1 MGSTLKM
8 VMLVVITLIGFT
20 DDVECFTDF
29 LRAVDYRG
37 TVNKTRNGTTCQ
49 KWTSQTPH
57 NHQQL
62 QAHPTKGLGDHNFC
76 RNPDG
81 EGVECFTD
89 YLWAADYRGTVNRT
103 VNDRTCQKWT
113 SQTPVTHTM
122 LQDHPTKGL
131 GDHNFCRNPDGG
143 DWAWCYTTDPS
154 TALNVS
160 TTTWTTMDYRGF
172 ANKTVNGR
180 TCQKWTSQTP
190 YPHTLLQDYPNIG
203 LGDHN
208 FCRNPA
214 EGDWA
219 WCYTTDPSMR
229 YEYCDIGRAQPTCG

>member
-1 MGSTLKM
+1 MRSSASRSCPLDEGVRSGKTTRGCREIMRHPVAGNFLICWEANLSTDRISNL
-8 VMLVVITLIGFT
+8 FN
-20 DDVECFTDF
+20 DVECFTDF

-62 QAHPTKGLGDHNFC
+62 QEHPTKGLGDHNFC

-81 EGVECFTD
+81 GNWAWCYTTDPLVNYEYCEIGSAQPTCDGIECFTD
-89 YLWAADYRGTVNRT
+89 YLWAVDYRGYVNETVNG
-103 VNDRTCQKWT
+103 RTCQKWT
-113 SQTPVTHTM
+113 SQTPWDHTQ
-122 LQDHPTKGL
+122 LQDYPNVGL

-154 TALNVS
+154 V
-160 TTTWTTMDYRGF
+160 
-172 ANKTVNGR
+172 
-180 TCQKWTSQTP
+180 
-190 YPHTLLQDYPNIG
+190 
-203 LGDHN
+203 
-208 FCRNPA
+208 
-214 EGDWA
+214 
-219 WCYTTDPSMR
+219 R